1 MLEPHIGGSDTMRTR
16 RTDSGTAAVDEYIA
30 GLDRPVQSVLKKVR
44 RTVRKAAPKARD
56 VLSYRM
62 PALKQNG
69 ILVYYAAFKH
79 HLGFYPPIK
88 GDAGLEKAAARY
100 AGPKGNLRFPYDE
113 PIPYDLIGALTELRA
128 RQDTE
133 KAVSR
138 RRPRSVKRPSR
149 ARR

>member
-1 MLEPHIGGSDTMRTR
+1 MTKTKRADPGAM
-16 RTDSGTAAVDEYIA
+16 AVDEYIA
-30 GLDRPVQSVLKKVR
+30 GFDGAVRSMLEKVR
-44 RTVRKAAPKARD
+44 RTVRKAAPGARE

-69 ILVYYAAFKH
+69 VLVYYAAFKN
-79 HLGFYPPIK
+79 HLGLYPPIK
-88 GDAGLEKAAARY
+88 GDARLEQAAARY

-113 PIPYDLIGALTELRA
+113 PIPYTLIAALVRLRA
-128 RQDTE
+128 RQDAA

-138 RRPRSVKRPSR
+138 RPRSAKRPSR